1 MPSSSRMPPRT
12 LPCRCRVRNDCRE
25 EQRSPTPKIGARF
38 WSPFR
43 FAVRAMSKLS
53 ANDLDML
60 RRFYDEL
67 ARLDELH
74 QELISNPEKDQMN
87 RFLIAAITLVALTAA
102 AQAEIMCTHNGG
114 CWETG
119 MRIYNN
125 GAAYQWLPRPK
136 KPVRIINTPARQ
148 PTR

>member
-1 MPSSSRMPPRT
+1 MIAAKSNGHRHR
-12 LPCRCRVRNDCRE
+12 
-25 EQRSPTPKIGARF
+25 RSARALE
-38 WSPFR
+38 PLR
-43 FAVRAMSKLS
+43 FAVLALSELS

-67 ARLDELH
+67 AQLDECTRA
-74 QELISNPEKDQMN
+74 NFKPEKDQMN
-87 RFLIAAITLVALTAA
+87 CFLIAAITVVALTAA

-125 GAAYQWLPRPK
+125 GAAYQWLPVIHHRDDGRPK

-148 PTR
+148 STR

>member
-1 MPSSSRMPPRT
+1 
-12 LPCRCRVRNDCRE
+12 
-25 EQRSPTPKIGARF
+25 
-38 WSPFR
+38 
-43 FAVRAMSKLS
+43 
-53 ANDLDML
+53 ML

-67 ARLDELH
+67 AQLDELH
-74 QELISNPEKDQMN
+74 QELISNPEKAQMN

-125 GAAYQWLPRPK
+125 GGAYQWLPVIHNRDDGRPK

-148 PTR
+148 STR